1 MTDMQTAAPV
11 RWAPRWLRRLG
22 IAVLLVPVVVT
33 LLAPSLVIIPMSFS
47 TSQVLSFPPTGFTLH
62 WYGQLFTSPEWMA
75 SAQNSLVVALAATVV
90 CLVLGVPAGL
100 AFGLRE
106 WRSKQLML
114 ALVISPM
121 VIPTVVLAIGM
132 YAVYA
137 TLGLTGVWGLA
148 AAHAVIGVPFVVITT
163 MAAARQLDPTLLLAA
178 RSLGAPPLQ
187 VFLNVTLPA
196 IARGVLSGA
205 VFAFITSW
213 DEVVIALFLTDPTFK
228 TIPVQMWNQLNE
240 RVDPTVAAIA
250 TTLLGVTSLLMV
262 SLLVA
267 GRRKH

>member
-1 MTDMQTAAPV
+1 
-11 RWAPRWLRRLG
+11 LLG
-22 IAVLLVPVVVT
+22 PVVVT

-47 TSQVLSFPPTGFTLH
+47 TSPVLSFPPTGFTLG
-62 WYGQLFTSPEWMA
+62 WYRELFTSADWLA
-75 SAQNSLVVALAATVV
+75 SAQNSLVVALASTVF

-106 WRSKQLML
+106 WRSKRLML
-114 ALVISPM
+114 AMVITPM

-137 TLGLTGVWGLA
+137 QLGLTGVWGLA

-163 MAAARQLDPTLLLAA
+163 MAAARQLDLTLLLAA
-178 RSLGAPPLQ
+178 RSLGARPAQ
-187 VFLNVTLPA
+187 AFLNVTLPA
-196 IARGVLSGA
+196 IARGVVSGA

-228 TIPVQMWNQLNE
+228 TIPVQMWNQLSE

-262 SLLVA
+262 SLLAA
-267 GRRKH
+267 GRRKQ

>member
-1 MTDMQTAAPV
+1 MTDTMTASPP
-11 RWAPRWLRRLG
+11 RGAPRWLGRLG
-22 IAVLLVPVVVT
+22 VAALLTPVVVT
-33 LLAPSLVIIPMSFS
+33 LLAPSLVIIPMSFT
-47 TSQVLSFPPTGFTLH
+47 TSQVLSFPPTGFTLD
-62 WYGQLFTSPEWMA
+62 WYRELFTSADWLA
-75 SAQNSLVVALAATVV
+75 SAQNSLVVALASTVI

-106 WRSKQLML
+106 WRSKRLML
-114 ALVISPM
+114 ALVITPM

-137 TLGLTGVWGLA
+137 QLGLVGVWGLA

-178 RSLGAPPLQ
+178 RSLGAPPVQ

-205 VFAFITSW
+205 VFAFVTSW

-228 TIPVQMWNQLNE
+228 TIPVQMWNQLSE

-250 TTLLGVTSLLMV
+250 TTLLGVTTLLMV
-262 SLLVA
+262 SLLAA
-267 GRRKH
+267 GRRKQ